1 MSQALRQIVILA
13 RNKKSYDV
21 VKRQKSNVIQLN
33 GGADCRIH
41 FSVIVPTRRLK
52 DFFSLRARGKT
63 GRGRRCS
70 CRHLPEGDLRSKFN
84 SLERIHRILSDC
96 QRASRFGR
104 S

>member
-41 FSVIVPTRRLK
+41 FSVIVQRGASKT
-52 DFFSLRARGKT
+52 FS
-63 GRGRRCS
+63 
-70 CRHLPEGDLRSKFN
+70 P
-84 SLERIHRILSDC
+84 
-96 QRASRFGR
+96 
-104 S
+104 